1 MVLGRGKKGGLARYR
16 AVMSFRLCNQG
27 VRWKPHTEGA
37 PAAAG
42 HVISY
47 SVQQSQS
54 FFRYGDG
61 SRFLWLR
68 SGERRWLT
76 PRPHCENTCAFTF
89 WNHTR
94 LNKML
99 ALYLS
104 LRVWE
109 QLGGVGRQLSLAPPH
124 PITRSQWFTKWKRHQ
139 SALCYLKLFLCPYLY
154 LHLLHLHS
162 HFTYNSIY

>member
-1 MVLGRGKKGGLARYR
+1 MVLGRGKEGGLARYR

-42 HVISY
+42 HFISY
-47 SVQQSQS
+47 SVRQSQS
-54 FFRYGDG
+54 FFHYGDG
-61 SRFLWLR
+61 SGFLWLS
-68 SGERRWLT
+68 SGERCWLT
-76 PRPHCENTCAFTF
+76 PRPHWENTCAFTF
-89 WNHTR
+89 WNHIR

-109 QLGGVGRQLSLAPPH
+109 QLRGGRQLSLAPPRH
-124 PITRSQWFTKWKRHQ
+124 PHHTIPVVYQVEEKSKCPVLLKIVSLPISVPASSTSPFTF
-139 SALCYLKLFLCPYLY
+139 Y
-154 LHLLHLHS
+154 
-162 HFTYNSIY
+162 I